1 MTRLRQSG
9 VVLTRSDALE
19 QVAQV
24 DAALLDKTG
33 TLTIH
38 NPRLQGV
45 ERLAATDV
53 DDATLLDVAAAL
65 QRHANHPLARAFPE
79 PQHATVEAVEVVTG
93 AGVSGRWLGRPV
105 RIGSPSFC
113 GIGTASADFGICL
126 ALDGTP
132 VARFDVADPPRE
144 DARAAVQALQAAGI
158 RTTMVSG
165 DTADRC
171 AELARMLG
179 IDYVARQAPETKL
192 EVTRQLQQ
200 QGRRVLVLGDGI
212 NDIPALAAAD
222 VSVAVLESSH
232 LVKSRTDVLLLS
244 RRLGSLVELVHM
256 GRRALRVVRQNLTW
270 ALSYNLIAIPF
281 AALGFM
287 PPWVAAIG
295 MASSSILVMLNASR
309 LLRVPAWA
317 GDRDDRLEG

>member
-1 MTRLRQSG
+1 
-9 VVLTRSDALE
+9 
-19 QVAQV
+19 
-24 DAALLDKTG
+24 
-33 TLTIH
+33 
-38 NPRLQGV
+38 
-45 ERLAATDV
+45 
-53 DDATLLDVAAAL
+53 
-65 QRHANHPLARAFPE
+65 
-79 PQHATVEAVEVVTG
+79 
-93 AGVSGRWLGRPV
+93 
-105 RIGSPSFC
+105 
-113 GIGTASADFGICL
+113 
-126 ALDGTP
+126 
-132 VARFDVADPPRE
+132 
-144 DARAAVQALQAAGI
+144 
-158 RTTMVSG
+158 MVSG
-165 DTADRC
+165 DTAERC
-171 AELARMLG
+171 AELARTLG

-270 ALSYNLIAIPF
+270 ALGYNLIAIPF

-309 LLRVPAWA
+309 LLRVPAWS